1 MFLQTPSQDGCAA
14 PRPIRRCSCLSA
26 GHRWSHKHELHCADT
41 YIYIVYLFVTTYA
54 EWLWEINIRLKCT
67 DSQMYKP
74 LKWELFKL
82 WSEAMQS
89 PLVDLFHRYALP
101 LGNILN
107 CFTAFWDDANI
118 SCYCLC
124 SNWMVSSYHDNLKL
138 WEKKLHY
145 VSKNY
150 FLELKPSKKNKPFK
164 CGHSNAPWCQQY
176 GISSLHRVQWLLV
189 GQSLRWGQQSTIQMW
204 GNSCHPFQIDSH
216 EETLSHLD
224 KGDRNLGA
232 QGRMVKNTKPKAPPK
247 LIMYDQLLRAIKQ
260 SWLQW
265 KCFERFAQTSNSV
278 WREKQRTLATF

>member
-14 PRPIRRCSCLSA
+14 PHPIRRCSCLSA

-150 FLELKPSKKNKPFK
+150 FLELKPSKKTSRLSVAIVTHPDTSSTAFHHCIGYSGSWWVNHWDEASKAQSR
-164 CGHSNAPWCQQY
+164 CGEIHV
-176 GISSLHRVQWLLV
+176 IR
-189 GQSLRWGQQSTIQMW
+189 
-204 GNSCHPFQIDSH
+204 F
-216 EETLSHLD
+216 
-224 KGDRNLGA
+224 
-232 QGRMVKNTKPKAPPK
+232 K
-247 LIMYDQLLRAIKQ
+247 LI
-260 SWLQW
+260 
-265 KCFERFAQTSNSV
+265 
-278 WREKQRTLATF
+278 ATRKLFLI